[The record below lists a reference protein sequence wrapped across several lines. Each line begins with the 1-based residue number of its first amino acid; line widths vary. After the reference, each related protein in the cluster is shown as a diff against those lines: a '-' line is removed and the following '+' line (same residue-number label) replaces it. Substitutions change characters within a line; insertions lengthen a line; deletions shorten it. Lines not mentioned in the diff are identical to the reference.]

1 MNTLDIIHGIAV
13 FSYDDGQVITTRNLK
28 TIKNNAELTVFLEE
42 MLMRPWFTDSM
53 RHQIIRFVTNHN
65 NQF

>member
-1 MNTLDIIHGIAV
+1 MVTVDIIHGIAV
-13 FSYDDGQVITTRNLK
+13 FSSDDGQVITTGNLK

-53 RHQIIRFVTNHN
+53 RHQIIRFVNNHN